1 MNRLTAYIYVIL
13 ALSVCHGCVNIGLD
27 IPEPSPLVEY
37 PVLLNISGPDVTKI
51 TNSENN
57 LEWEEDDIIQ
67 ITAVA
72 DGIEQKDTVAVTD
85 LQCFSIDEDNRS
97 RASFS
102 GFISLRNAPRDCY
115 FTYPSGAAMTVD
127 PSTGLIKANYTQQ
140 DGSHEP
146 FLYAKVAYPQNPED
160 GIDLTMNHLGAV
172 LKLDVQ
178 VEGVDYVSFI
188 GNNLERL
195 SPVLVDPDN
204 HELGSPTEA
213 VKQIT
218 VNVGP
223 EGQDTYLFVPPVN
236 LENGFSLIFSKED
249 GSYFIKSYSG
259 SGENGGYDFSHPSK
273 RGAMIPL
280 TIDGQF
286 ENFSITATELSS
298 VHTTKD
304 NLLSGT
310 SVSFKMSLTGSPDKL
325 IDGWGADLYNSN
337 SELVRTVSY
346 DGSVDITNGQQVNMG
361 TVGDWKLLPAG
372 DYIFCPYY
380 EMYGTKT
387 TLANQKLTISDH
399 GAYLKVEA
407 TTSYDKYISNKIS
420 DANSHA
426 WNKIEGVKVKTNLHP
441 DLIDSYS
448 AEIYLGTDNSGVTQY
463 LSTIDKASFES
474 GVASYGD
481 LTALSWGV
489 CPLTAY
495 IKCGNLELNAS
506 KDCHITGL
514 PYVADFTT
522 GNPSGWAIPWG
533 MIGDYSYKSSKVVFH
548 TQSALRS
555 PAFYIPSDKNISIS
569 TSCACVHNVT
579 SNSKTV
585 DLNIAPCEANETDI
599 VSGGKLSFGS
609 TYYQD
614 KGAFGDV
621 SGFSNKGELKCTGLK
636 LNAGTPSLMYS
647 VSLDTYFLGANTFIS
662 FKYKIEYSN

>member
-1 MNRLTAYIYVIL
+1 MKRLTTYIFIIL
-13 ALSVCHGCVNIGLD
+13 TLYLCHGCVNIGLD
-27 IPEPSPLVEY
+27 IPEPSPLREY
-37 PVLLNISGPDVTKI
+37 PVLLNISGSDDTKI
-51 TNSENN
+51 TNSENK

-102 GFISLRNAPRDCY
+102 GFISLRKAPRDCY
-115 FTYPSGAAMTVD
+115 FTYPSGAAMTID
-127 PSTGLIKANYTQQ
+127 PSTGFIKANYAQQ

-172 LKLDVQ
+172 LKLDLQ
-178 VEGVDYVSFI
+178 VEGVENISFI

-195 SPVLVDPDN
+195 SPVLVNPDN

-213 VKQIT
+213 VTQIT
-218 VNVGP
+218 VHVRP

-236 LENGFSLIFSKED
+236 LEKGFSLICSKED

-259 SGENGGYDFSHPSK
+259 SGESGGYDFSHPSK

-298 VHTTKD
+298 VHSRKD

-310 SVSFKMSLTGSPDKL
+310 SVSFKMSLTGSPNKL
-325 IDGWGADLYNSN
+325 IDCWGADLYNSN

-346 DGSVDITNGQQVNMG
+346 DGATDITNGQQVNMDA
-361 TVGDWKLLPAG
+361 VGDWKLLPAG

-399 GAYLKVEA
+399 GAYLVVEA
-407 TTSYDKYISNKIS
+407 ATSYDKYISNNINNIS
-420 DANSHA
+420 DANSHE
-426 WNKIEGVKVKTNLHP
+426 WNKIEGVTVRTNIHP
-441 DLIDSYS
+441 EIIDVYNVTLS
-448 AEIYLGTDNSGVTQY
+448 LG
-463 LSTIDKASFES
+463 KES
-474 GVASYGD
+474 GQEKKFTSQNKNDFSKGEALYND
-481 LTALSWGV
+481 KTAVSWGE

-495 IKCGNLELNAS
+495 LKCGNLELTAS
-506 KDCHITGL
+506 KTCHITGL
-514 PYVADFTT
+514 PLTSDFTT
-522 GNPSGWAIPWG
+522 ENPSNMKPAWG
-533 MIGDYSYKSSKVVFH
+533 MLSTSYSDKRVVH
-548 TQSALRS
+548 QGTSGMRS
-555 PAFYIPSDKNISIS
+555 PAFHIPESGVKVS
-569 TSCACVHNVT
+569 TSCDCGHNVLDGWSAGSVNLNISVVD
-579 SNSKTV
+579 SNSSTF
-585 DLNIAPCEANETDI
+585 
-599 VSGGKLSFGS
+599 VSGSALTIGS
-609 TYYQD
+609 DYYTRGWASD
-614 KGAFGDV
+614 FKRKGYVASTDV
-621 SGFSNKGELKCTGLK
+621 FTLTSD
-636 LNAGTPSLMYS
+636 TPSLMYN
-647 VSLDTYFLGANTFIS
+647 VSLDGTFLGSNTFVA
-662 FKYKIEYSN
+662 FAYKIEYAK